1 MNLSKSLF
9 TVILAS
15 FTLIGCKDKTTAT
28 TSEKE
33 TATNSKEVVAA
44 VKPQTASFKIEGMSC
59 EIGCAKTIEK
69 ELATMNGVQNAK
81 VNFETKQAIV
91 NFDADKLTSTDLIKK
106 VEAAAD
112 GKTYKVSDI
121 KTDTKA

>member
-1 MNLSKSLF
+1 MNFTKS
-9 TVILAS
+9 ILTFIIAS
-15 FTLIGCKDKTTAT
+15 STLIGCKDKTT
-28 TSEKE
+28 TSTSDKQ
-33 TATNSKEVVAA
+33 TATNSKHIVAA

-59 EIGCAKTIEK
+59 AIGCAKTIEK
-69 ELATMNGVQNAK
+69 ELAAMNGVQNAK
-81 VNFETKQAIV
+81 VNFETKQATV
-91 NFDADKLTSTDLIKK
+91 NFDGDKLSSTDLVKK